1 MKIKFTLNQ
10 IGLAIDYW
18 QDNEWRGLSLLKLK
32 QPCMAQA
39 VMDDWINDAKNKGIS
54 ITATKEGF

>member
-10 IGLAIDYW
+10 IGLAIDYFH
-18 QDNEWRGLSLLKLK
+18 DGEWRGLSLLKLK

-39 VMDDWINDAKNKGIS
+39 VMDDWIKSVTKDGMDLKIE
-54 ITATKEGF
+54 KEGF